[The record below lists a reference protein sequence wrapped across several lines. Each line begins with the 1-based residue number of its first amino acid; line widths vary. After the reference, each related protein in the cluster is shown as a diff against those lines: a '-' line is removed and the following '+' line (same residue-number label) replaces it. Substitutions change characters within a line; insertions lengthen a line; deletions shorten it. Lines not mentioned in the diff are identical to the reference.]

1 MLQRL
6 IAPPTHK
13 QAGADIMWRA
23 VISSWVVAAILLLV
37 LAVVSYA
44 PLAWTID
51 HTLAQSS
58 QTQVAA
64 NR

>member
-1 MLQRL
+1 M
-6 IAPPTHK
+6 HK
-13 QAGADIMWRA
+13 EAGVDIMWRA
-23 VISSWVVAAILLLV
+23 VISSWVVAAVLLLV

-51 HTLAQSS
+51 HTLPQSS